1 MSGKRKPP
9 KLRDKDGCLVADIYR
24 PSGRRTTVSFGSV
37 GTRTESEIYM
47 AFGQWLSLF
56 NQQPH
61 KVLDFKDPYE
71 VINQLI
77 DPKTIITVGQ
87 LFDKYK
93 EWVAQYLGPRRDGSP
108 HPELDRLKRLGRF
121 WGEWLSLLRIL
132 RGILRDG
139 KVLNLQSSR
148 LL

>member
-77 DPKTIITVGQ
+77 DPRTIIAVGE

-93 EWVAQYLGPRRDGSP
+93 EW
-108 HPELDRLKRLGRF
+108 
-121 WGEWLSLLRIL
+121 
-132 RGILRDG
+132 
-139 KVLNLQSSR
+139 
-148 LL
+148 

>member
-56 NQQPH
+56 NQQSH
-61 KVLDFKDPYE
+61 KVLTFKNPYE
-71 VINQLI
+71 AIGHLI
-77 DPKTIITVGQ
+77 DPRTIVTVGQ

-93 EWVAQYLGPRRDGSP
+93 AWLDQYLPSRRDALR
-108 HPELDRLKRLGRF
+108 HPDLERLERPI
-121 WGEWLSLLRIL
+121 SASAAI
-132 RGILRDG
+132 
-139 KVLNLQSSR
+139 QP
-148 LL
+148 